1 MNGVS
6 SSLHIITPEDRQ
18 KQAEQKAMEDA
29 QVWTLPG
36 GGKQNVGDFRAQ
48 STEQQWS
55 TMGLTPPWAG
65 GSYDLGGTPAPP
77 YRNPNIPTRPPTATP
92 TQLPSPI
99 DIGAPT
105 ATPTQGP
112 TSDLPSGN
120 PGLPTPAPS
129 PTSQIPQPA
138 GQGIPGYSK
147 PQSFNVDQL
156 MKFLTPQSPFQAYNF
171 DDPFSDSSTGNN
183 PF

>member
-1 MNGVS
+1 MTGNIS
-6 SSLHIITPEDRQ
+6 SFYRPTPEDRQ

-36 GGKQNVGDFRAQ
+36 GGKQNVGDFRAM
-48 STEQQWS
+48 SPEDQWKN
-55 TMGLTPPWAG
+55 MGQTPPWMG
-65 GSYDLGGTPAPP
+65 GSYDLGYGTQAPP
-77 YRNPNIPTRPPTATP
+77 YRNPNIDKPLSPTDFNKAWGLPP
-92 TQLPSPI
+92 
-99 DIGAPT
+99 IGAPT
-105 ATPTQGP
+105 APT
-112 TSDLPSGN
+112 GN
-120 PGLPTPAPS
+120 TPAPTARPAS
-129 PTSQIPQPA
+129 PAPAPTPSPSPAAQPA

-156 MKFLTPQSPFQAYNF
+156 MKFLTPQSPFQSYNF